1 MFSIFMKK
9 FLYRKSH
16 YKENCMKKVMISL
29 SMLVFVLVLNS
40 CDADSKS
47 GAGSA
52 IVHSFPDNPDSF
64 STASTGFRVVRSRD

>member
-9 FLYRKSH
+9 ILYRKSH

-29 SMLVFVLVLNS
+29 SMIIFVLVLNS

-47 GAGSA
+47 EIEALLIPKMVFVKGGIIEGKDYPRNS
-52 IVHSFPDNPDSF
+52 
-64 STASTGFRVVRSRD
+64 

>member
-29 SMLVFVLVLNS
+29 SMLVFVLVSNS
-40 CDADSKS
+40 CDADSK
-47 GAGSA
+47 AGLLELVVLLCILFQLIMIPFLL
-52 IVHSFPDNPDSF
+52 IVQDS
-64 STASTGFRVVRSRD
+64 V

>member
-29 SMLVFVLVLNS
+29 SMLVFVLVSNS
-40 CDADSKS
+40 CNADSKS
-47 GAGSA
+47 ETEALLIPEMVFVKGGIIDGKNYPRNS
-52 IVHSFPDNPDSF
+52 
-64 STASTGFRVVRSRD
+64 